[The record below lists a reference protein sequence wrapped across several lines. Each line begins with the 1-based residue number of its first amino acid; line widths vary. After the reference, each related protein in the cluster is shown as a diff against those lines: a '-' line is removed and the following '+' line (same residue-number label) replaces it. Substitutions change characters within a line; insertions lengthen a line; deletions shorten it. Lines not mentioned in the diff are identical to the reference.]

1 MRKNNPILINVPHS
15 ATYIP
20 PEEMKYF
27 TTPDLGHE
35 LAVMTDHFCDDLYDT
50 GDQMIR
56 FPVSRLICDPE
67 RFRDDS
73 DEIMASVG
81 MGAIYTSCSDG
92 KKLKSVSPGHK
103 EELLAGYY
111 DRYHKRLETAVEHN
125 LNAYGKCLIIDG
137 HSFYDEPLPYEFDR
151 CTDRPDICIGTDP
164 VHTPKA
170 AEQLLRDHFSGR
182 GYSVEINRPFVGCIV
197 PIRYYRR
204 NTRVMSVMIEINRRL
219 YIDHDIHKTNGYARI
234 KRDVADAI
242 RVLRVCV

>member
-35 LAVMTDHFCDDLYDT
+35 LAVMTD
-50 GDQMIR
+50 
-56 FPVSRLICDPE
+56 
-67 RFRDDS
+67 
-73 DEIMASVG
+73 
-81 MGAIYTSCSDG
+81 
-92 KKLKSVSPGHK
+92 
-103 EELLAGYY
+103 
-111 DRYHKRLETAVEHN
+111 
-125 LNAYGKCLIIDG
+125 
-137 HSFYDEPLPYEFDR
+137 
-151 CTDRPDICIGTDP
+151 P

-182 GYSVEINRPFVGCIV
+182 RYSV
-197 PIRYYRR
+197 
-204 NTRVMSVMIEINRRL
+204 EINRRL

-242 RVLRVCV
+242 EVLRDCV